1 MSEHSRYVVTDVE
14 SMTIHSFIHTSL
26 THSLPLDTACLQCRA
41 LLVMFGSPISCMED
55 MAVVL
60 RSKLL
65 SVDIESRDLL
75 LNELCD
81 VPGDVSTSRASGIA
95 GTSFYCTT
103 VVYCVL
109 EIDEL

>member
-1 MSEHSRYVVTDVE
+1 
-14 SMTIHSFIHTSL
+14 
-26 THSLPLDTACLQCRA
+26 
-41 LLVMFGSPISCMED
+41 MED